1 MIYLSLE
8 DSLKI
13 HDTIIEEM
21 QGLSGY
27 NKTNLGYL
35 DSALEHIKNDDFYLN
50 FVDKLTYIM
59 FSYIKFHPFNDGNK
73 RTSIFLAMHFLRANG
88 KNIENFAQSMEDV
101 VVKVAEDNLTKE
113 DLKSIIQSYLE
124 SHLNNN
130 ENLKNSSN
138 QNSNKKLNKR
148 R

>member
-35 DSALEHIKNDDFYLN
+35 DSALEHIKNDDFYPN
-50 FVDKLTYIM
+50 FVDKLTHIM
-59 FSYIKFHPFNDGNK
+59 FSCIKFHPFNDE
-73 RTSIFLAMHFLRANG
+73 I
-88 KNIENFAQSMEDV
+88 
-101 VVKVAEDNLTKE
+101 KE
-113 DLKSIIQSYLE
+113 LPYF
-124 SHLNNN
+124 
-130 ENLKNSSN
+130 
-138 QNSNKKLNKR
+138 
-148 R
+148 